1 MLEPKLFEPL
11 VKCSPVQ
18 KIRNGPM
25 KYQRLAASLYGQ
37 PHLVTAAAFEQ
48 VHAAFQRILAG
59 LPMPAGFEMPD
70 DEEDDLYEIQPNGV
84 AVVKIKGVLSRE
96 ISALEK
102 ACGGYDLEDVAEACA
117 KIEADPNARAVVFE
131 IDSPGG
137 SVTGTEE
144 AAAAI
149 AGMSKPTIAHTS
161 GMAASA
167 ALWMFSQADA
177 RYVSESAQVGSVGVY
192 MAMLDQSRR
201 FEAEGLRQ
209 DVIKSEGSPLKAGGI
224 PGTSLSEEQRAQLQE
239 TVDYLYARFS
249 GAVQAA
255 MPNVNPAALTG
266 GMYFGSK
273 AVEMGL
279 ADSVASLADAIRD
292 AGTLADMRKK

>member
-1 MLEPKLFEPL
+1 MLEPKHFNGIAKQAKSQA
-11 VKCSPVQ
+11 VK
-18 KIRNGPM
+18 NHPM

-167 ALWMFSQADA
+167 AFWIFSQANA
-177 RYVSESAQVGSVGVY
+177 RYVSESASIGSVGVY
-192 MAMLDQSRR
+192 CAFLDESRR
-201 FEAEGLRQ
+201 FEMAGLKA
-209 DVIKSEGSPLKAGGI
+209 DIIKSTGSTLKAGGI
-224 PGTSLSEEQRAQLQE
+224 PGTSLSDEQRAHMQSS
-239 TVDYLYARFS
+239 VDYLLGRFIS
-249 GAVQAA
+249 SVRAFLPSVKDE
-255 MPNVNPAALTG
+255 ALTG
-266 GMYFGSK
+266 GCYYGAQ
-273 AVEMGL
+273 AVGMGL